1 MELPWVS
8 LPKCRPCSRAAEDGH
23 GAESSFTG
31 PEPEDLPP
39 QPLWS
44 PRWICSLCRR
54 SVSGSSMRS
63 LILHHDVDASYQ
75 WRSHPI
81 RRPNGLH
88 GRSPVAAGANPHF
101 FGGTARC
108 RGSQPNTS
116 AGRVWL
122 TSEPC
127 KGGLSM
133 APPSA
138 ADGLDRARRPAV
150 VGHQGFYVEERLT
163 LPQILCHFFPCRQ
176 KSADFNRRSHRRRA
190 LCGQSPGAGA
200 GPAHA
205 TSVQPDHGRHLS
217 VDRSLNPPRWSTTT
231 ISTASMRTSGHSS

>member
-108 RGSQPNTS
+108 RGSQPSTS

-127 KGGLSM
+127 KGGLWPRLRRLP
-133 APPSA
+133 ALT
-138 ADGLDRARRPAV
+138 GLAGQPLLATK
-150 VGHQGFYVEERLT
+150 GFML
-163 LPQILCHFFPCRQ
+163 
-176 KSADFNRRSHRRRA
+176 RS
-190 LCGQSPGAGA
+190 G
-200 GPAHA
+200 
-205 TSVQPDHGRHLS
+205 
-217 VDRSLNPPRWSTTT
+217 
-231 ISTASMRTSGHSS
+231 